1 MLVRECWQ
9 SWVQIVLK
17 DDGLALYMKK
27 PDRCTPLEFEFW
39 LAGKN
44 LNPYLKGELFS
55 LIIKR
60 YAKLKELQL
69 PYGPEGES
77 DGVLL
82 HGEQERIERTVIRGW
97 IDQWLKSLLWQVAMD
112 LNTPLMELLDYP
124 IVETTWCRQSE
135 IKRFGALWKVLDMAR
150 RGYRGQPRILA
161 ASTGSIN
168 LTSLLP
174 HLK

>member
-1 MLVRECWQ
+1 MLVREAKLGSNRLEGRWAR
-9 SWVQIVLK
+9 
-17 DDGLALYMKK
+17 LALYMKK

-82 HGEQERIERTVIRGW
+82 HGEQERIERTV
-97 IDQWLKSLLWQVAMD
+97 V
-112 LNTPLMELLDYP
+112 
-124 IVETTWCRQSE
+124 V
-135 IKRFGALWKVLDMAR
+135 
-150 RGYRGQPRILA
+150 
-161 ASTGSIN
+161 GSII
-168 LTSLLP
+168 P
-174 HLK
+174 I

>member
-1 MLVRECWQ
+1 MLCR
-9 SWVQIVLK
+9 S
-17 DDGLALYMKK
+17 
-27 PDRCTPLEFEFW
+27 LE
-39 LAGKN
+39 KN

-97 IDQWLKSLLWQVAMD
+97 IDQWLKSLLWHSTVAMD

-124 IVETTWCRQSE
+124 IVETTWCRRNTQSE